1 MKVILLQTNE
11 HLGEIGEIVNVKSGY
26 ARNFLIPNKIATIA
40 TKENITYY
48 TKWIENQK
56 IKEAKSRENIQL
68 LAKQLDKMTLKFSL
82 KAGEN
87 DKLFGSVTSQ
97 MISEE
102 IEKLGSTLSQSNP
115 EAMEGLKKIIWKGTE
130 NWDSLLIE
138 RAESSGRLVLSDFT
152 RNAIKKFKTK

>member
-1 MKVILLQTNE
+1 MKVILLKTNE
-11 HLGEIGEIVNVKSGY
+11 HLGEIGEIINVKPGY
-26 ARNFLIPNKIATIA
+26 ARNYLIPQKIATLA

-48 TKWIENQK
+48 TQWIENQK

-102 IEKLGSTLSQSNP
+102 IESLGYSID
-115 EAMEGLKKIIWKGTE
+115 KKEIILE
-130 NWDSLLIE
+130 DSLKELGNHFVYINLGE
-138 RAESSGRLVLSDFT
+138 DLKPKVKIKIKAE
-152 RNAIKKFKTK
+152 K

>member
-11 HLGEIGEIVNVKSGY
+11 TLGEIGEIVSVKSGY
-26 ARNFLIPNKIATIA
+26 ARNYLIPQKIATIA
-40 TKENITYY
+40 TKENIAYY
-48 TKWIENQK
+48 TQWIENQK

-82 KAGEN
+82 KAGDN

-102 IEKLGSTLSQSNP
+102 IEKLGYSVDKKEIILEDP
-115 EAMEGLKKIIWKGTE
+115 LKEIGNHFIHVDLGEDLKPKIKIK
-130 NWDSLLIE
+130 IK
-138 RAESSGRLVLSDFT
+138 AE
-152 RNAIKKFKTK
+152 K

>member
-1 MKVILLQTNE
+1 MKVILLKTNE
-11 HLGEIGEIVNVKSGY
+11 HLGEIGEIINVKPGY
-26 ARNFLIPNKIATIA
+26 ARNYLIPQKIATLA

-48 TKWIENQK
+48 TQWIENQK

-102 IEKLGSTLSQSNP
+102 IENLGYSVD
-115 EAMEGLKKIIWKGTE
+115 KKEIILE
-130 NWDSLLIE
+130 DSLKELGNHFVYINLGE
-138 RAESSGRLVLSDFT
+138 DLKPKVKIKIKAE
-152 RNAIKKFKTK
+152 K

>member
-1 MKVILLQTNE
+1 MKVILLKTNE
-11 HLGEIGEIVNVKSGY
+11 YLGEIGEIVNVKSGY

-102 IEKLGSTLSQSNP
+102 IEKLGYSVD
-115 EAMEGLKKIIWKGTE
+115 KKEI
-130 NWDSLLIE
+130 
-138 RAESSGRLVLSDFT
+138 VLED
-152 RNAIKKFKTK
+152 AIKEIGNHFVHVNLGEDLKPKIKIKIKAEK

>member
-1 MKVILLQTNE
+1 MKVILLKTNE

-26 ARNFLIPNKIATIA
+26 ARNFLIPNKIASMA
-40 TKENITYY
+40 TKENIAYY
-48 TKWIENQK
+48 TKWIESQK

-102 IEKLGSTLSQSNP
+102 IENMGYSVD
-115 EAMEGLKKIIWKGTE
+115 KKEVILE
-130 NWDSLLIE
+130 DSLKEIGNHFVYVNLGEDLKPKIKIKIK
-138 RAESSGRLVLSDFT
+138 AE
-152 RNAIKKFKTK
+152 K

>member
-1 MKVILLQTNE
+1 MKVILLKTND
-11 HLGEIGEIVNVKSGY
+11 HLGEIGEVVNVKSGY
-26 ARNFLIPNKIATIA
+26 ARNYLIPKKIATIA
-40 TKENITYY
+40 TKENIAYY
-48 TKWIENQK
+48 MQWIENQK

-102 IEKLGSTLSQSNP
+102 IEKLGYSID
-115 EAMEGLKKIIWKGTE
+115 KKEIILE
-130 NWDSLLIE
+130 DSLKELGNHFVYINLGE
-138 RAESSGRLVLSDFT
+138 DLKPKVKIKIKAE
-152 RNAIKKFKTK
+152 K